1 MADTNT
7 YESWIGAPVYDQN
20 NDKFGDITNIYL
32 DDRSGQP
39 EWLTVDPGAT
49 SGEKFVPI
57 AGSKRMDDG
66 LAVAYPESL
75 IRDAPGIDADT
86 AHLDADA
93 ERRLYEH
100 YSLDYEADD
109 HETVYGGRE
118 RADEGYD
125 YSYDDNDGDV
135 DVDTTVRDT
144 GDGSVTL
151 SEEELD
157 VQKREHEAGRV
168 RLQKYVVTEDVQMTV
183 PVRKQVAR
191 VVRTPISGHEAGHI
205 DEDGESEEIVLM
217 EEEVTVT
224 KDVVAKERVGLE
236 VDEVTEQETVSGE
249 IRKERVEVEGAD
261 VDVDVDRD
269 RT

>member
-7 YESWIGAPVYDQN
+7 YESWIGAPVYDEN

-39 EWLTVDPGAT
+39 EWITVDPGAT

-66 LAVAYPESL
+66 LAVAYSESL
-75 IRDAPGIDADT
+75 IRDAPGIDSDM
-86 AHLDADA
+86 AHLDADE

-100 YSLDYEADD
+100 YSLDYDADD
-109 HETVYGGRE
+109 HEKVYGGRE
-118 RADEGYD
+118 RADEGYEYAHDDD
-125 YSYDDNDGDV
+125 YDRDV
-135 DVDTTVRDT
+135 DVDTTR
-144 GDGSVTL
+144 DGSVTL

-168 RLQKYVVTEDVQMTV
+168 RLQKYVVTEDVNMTV

-191 VVRTPISGHEAGHI
+191 VVREPIAGREAGTI
-205 DEDGESEEIVLM
+205 DADGDSEEIVLS

-224 KDVVAKERVGLE
+224 KDVVAKERVGLD
-236 VDEVTEQETVSGE
+236 VDTVTEQETVSGE
-249 IRKERVEVEGAD
+249 VRKERVEVEGAD
-261 VDVDVDRD
+261 VDVDRDVDRD